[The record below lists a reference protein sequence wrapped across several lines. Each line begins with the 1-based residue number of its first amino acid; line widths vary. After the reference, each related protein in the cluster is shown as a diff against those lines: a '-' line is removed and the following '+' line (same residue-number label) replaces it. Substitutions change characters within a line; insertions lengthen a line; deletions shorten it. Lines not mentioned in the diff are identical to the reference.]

1 MKGNERNTADAVAVL
16 RSSVAGR
23 RILQRMRAR
32 ALPPYLRRVAI
43 LALHVGAVLVV
54 GIADYV
60 SGPQY
65 ELRAFYL
72 VPVMSA
78 AWTSGRRLGLFV
90 SALSTA
96 SLFLANDYAGI
107 AAAQGFQTP
116 LWNTLSRFALYSVIV
131 ILTDR
136 LRQQDDELRANRDE
150 LLREAELREG
160 SIALFVHEL
169 RHSAASMALASA
181 SLETSP
187 RLADDERSFVGR
199 LRQQARDLEHV
210 ASGLLTIGRLESG
223 SLALDLVPVDLA
235 ALICDAAAASAAPE
249 RIDVRRTGGPLA
261 VRADP
266 EYLRRAV
273 DNYIRNA
280 LAFSAPPARV
290 TVDVVERDGFGGI
303 MVSDRGIGFDPGQA
317 SRLFRKY
324 GRLGGADRRD
334 GAGLGLYLTR
344 LIVEAHGGRV
354 DAASDGPG
362 TGSRFGL
369 YLPLAGAAA

>member
-1 MKGNERNTADAVAVL
+1 MRRVGARPARLAAAILVVHLAAVAV
-16 RSSVAGR
+16 
-23 RILQRMRAR
+23 
-32 ALPPYLRRVAI
+32 
-43 LALHVGAVLVV
+43 VGV
-54 GIADYV
+54 ADYV

-78 AWTSGRRLGLFV
+78 AWMGGWRLGVLIAAV
-90 SALSTA
+90 STT
-96 SLFLANDYAGI
+96 SLFLANDYARI
-107 AAAQGFQTP
+107 AAAMGLQMP
-116 LWNTLSRFALYSVIV
+116 VWNTASRFLLYLVIV
-131 ILTDR
+131 VLTDR
-136 LRQQDDELRANRDE
+136 VHRQDDELRAKQDE
-150 LLREAELREG
+150 LVREAELREG

-223 SLALDLVPVDLA
+223 SLALDLVPVDLETLA
-235 ALICDAAAASAAPE
+235 RDAAAASAAPE
-249 RIDVRRTGGPLA
+249 RVDVRSERPLT

-266 EYLRRAV
+266 EHLRRAL

-280 LAFSAPPARV
+280 LAFSPRPSRV
-290 TVDVVERDGFGGI
+290 TVEVAERDGLGGVV
-303 MVSDRGIGFDPGQA
+303 VSDEGIGFDPRET

-354 DAASDGPG
+354 DAVSAGPG
-362 TGSRFGL
+362 AGSRFAL
-369 YLPLAGAAA
+369 YLPLAQRSG

>member
-1 MKGNERNTADAVAVL
+1 MRRSVAQPGRSAAAVLLLHLAAVAV
-16 RSSVAGR
+16 
-23 RILQRMRAR
+23 
-32 ALPPYLRRVAI
+32 
-43 LALHVGAVLVV
+43 VGV
-54 GIADYV
+54 ADYL

-78 AWTSGRRLGLFV
+78 AWMGGWRLGVLIAAV
-90 SALSTA
+90 STT
-96 SLFLANDYAGI
+96 SLFLANDYARI
-107 AAAQGFQTP
+107 AAAMGLQMP
-116 LWNTLSRFALYSVIV
+116 AWNTASRFLLYLVIV
-131 ILTDR
+131 VLTDR
-136 LRQQDDELRANRDE
+136 VHRQDDELRAKRDE
-150 LLREAELREG
+150 LLREAELRED

-199 LRQQARDLEHV
+199 LRQQARDLERV

-235 ALICDAAAASAAPE
+235 ALARSAAAASAAPE
-249 RIDVRRTGGPLA
+249 RVDVRQPGPPLT

-266 EYLRRAV
+266 EHLRRAL

-280 LAFSAPPARV
+280 LAFSPPPSRV
-290 TVDVVERDGFGGI
+290 TVEVAEHDGLGGVVVTDE
-303 MVSDRGIGFDPGQA
+303 GIGFDPRHA

-354 DAASDGPG
+354 DAASAGPG
-362 TGSRFGL
+362 SGSRFAL
-369 YLPLAGAAA
+369 YLPLAQGAG